1 MDVAEFVRG
10 VLESSPESPEF
21 ASYSRALGEEAFSK
35 SKQRAELATTA
46 IFAEIVEP
54 WADSFL
60 PVACTQYLHFM
71 SEVLYAPGSTVSE
84 DLADLG
90 YPTPES
96 LRSRYRRLITS
107 PAPGF
112 KFDEDERDEVERV
125 IFLSRVT
132 LGADIAVV
140 GTVLGCARWAFPN
153 ADLILLGPQKNI
165 RLLAAGY
172 PTVKRVELA
181 YRRGGSLKQRLSAW
195 PRVRAKLKALT
206 EDLPPKRC
214 LVVDPDSRFSQLGLL
229 PVSSDD
235 HYCFWE
241 SRSEDVD
248 DPTPIGIYAGV
259 WSKVL
264 WGMWGWHE
272 KSYPWVRMDW
282 RDGRKLH
289 MMLHRRRRVAA
300 VSFGCGGRES
310 KRLGDRFEDE
320 LLETLRARGYRII
333 IDCGAGEEEENLVR
347 RRVRAFKG
355 SVRPLADSSWPP
367 EDKLADLMHC
377 KGTLLAFGSWVNGAD
392 VFIGYDSAAG
402 HMAAALGVPV
412 IDIFVGAR
420 SELMRQRWT
429 PAGSMQVCVI
439 PANGPEDREEVLGKL
454 TEQLAAMEERP
465 RFELFE

>member
-1 MDVAEFVRG
+1 MDVAELVRG

-35 SKQRAELATTA
+35 SKQRAESATTA

-60 PVACTQYLHFM
+60 PAACTQYLHFM
-71 SEVLYAPGSTVSE
+71 SEVLYAPGSTVSD
-84 DLADLG
+84 DLAELG

-107 PAPGF
+107 GAPGF
-112 KFDEDERDEVERV
+112 TFDEDERDEVERV

-140 GTVLGCARWAFPN
+140 GTVLGCARFAFPN
-153 ADLILLGPQKNI
+153 AELVLLGPRKNI

-172 PTVKRVELA
+172 QRVKRVELA
-181 YRRGGSLKQRLSAW
+181 YNRGWSLKQRLSAW

-206 EDLPPKRC
+206 EDLPPNRY

-229 PVSSDD
+229 PVASDD

-248 DPTPIGIYAGV
+248 DPIPIGIYAGV
-259 WSKVL
+259 WSKFL
-264 WGMWGWHE
+264 WGMWEWKE
-272 KSYPWVRMDW
+272 ESYPWVHMDW

-289 MMLHRRRRVAA
+289 MSLNRKRHIAA

-310 KRLGDRFEDE
+310 KRLGERFEDDV
-320 LLETLRARGYRII
+320 LETLRARGYRII
-333 IDCGAGEEEENLVR
+333 IDCGAGEEEEDLVKR
-347 RRVRAFKG
+347 RIRAFKG

-377 KGTLLAFGSWVNGAD
+377 NGTLLAFGSWVNGAD
-392 VFIGYDSAAG
+392 LFIGYDSAAG

-412 IDIFVGAR
+412 IDIFVGAQ

-429 PAGSMQVCVI
+429 PSGFVKACVI
-439 PANGPEDREEVLGKL
+439 PANGPEDTEEVLGKL
-454 TEQLAAMEERP
+454 TERLAAMEERL
-465 RFELFE
+465 RFPLSE